1 MTKNEILIDLRK
13 KILEEYYVQGQSL
26 VERNLCETYGV
37 SRTPIRE
44 VLWSLVAD
52 GVVEQRPAGGFSV
65 RKLDWKKVF
74 EIFQAR
80 EAVEGMAARLASKQS
95 DEESLKTLEK
105 LRDELKDVD
114 IEQDSIE
121 GTRIGRLMHQE
132 IIKAASNQ
140 LLSDIYVKLSY
151 LSALTTNIAK
161 HNVRT
166 EQASKTH
173 HLAIMDAIISGD
185 AQNSEHYM
193 RQHLKV
199 TCRNLIEIL
208 YPQFV
213 SAITEGIDTGFAL

>member
-1 MTKNEILIDLRK
+1 
-13 KILEEYYVQGQSL
+13 
-26 VERNLCETYGV
+26 
-37 SRTPIRE
+37 
-44 VLWSLVAD
+44 
-52 GVVEQRPAGGFSV
+52 
-65 RKLDWKKVF
+65 
-74 EIFQAR
+74 
-80 EAVEGMAARLASKQS
+80 MAARLASKQS

-105 LRDELKDVD
+105 LRDELKEVD
-114 IEQDSIE
+114 IEQNSIE

-166 EQASKTH
+166 EQASKAH
-173 HLAIMDAIISGD
+173 HIAIMDAIILGD
-185 AQNSEHYM
+185 AENSEHYM